1 MANVVGTLLLLP
13 LLGSRRRK
21 VRRIL
26 QSLGAFLLLAI
37 LASGVL
43 TACGGG
49 PSTPAG
55 SYSIQVTAASGS
67 ITQQATFSL
76 TVQ

>member
-1 MANVVGTLLLLP
+1 MANIVGALLLLP
-13 LLGSRRRK
+13 LLGSKRRK
-21 VRRIL
+21 LRRLL

-37 LASGVL
+37 VASGAL

-49 PSTPAG
+49 PTTPAG
-55 SYSIQVTAASGS
+55 AYSIEITAASGS